1 MKAEPADAA
10 GKKAEASKSEQEFTM
25 KLRTSRLLIT
35 AILVAGIF
43 VVSLNAW
50 LAYQS
55 VQTLTDSEYWVSHT
69 WQVIHA
75 TDLVLSS
82 LKDAETGMRGYVL
95 TGDTAYLAPY
105 GLAKADLPTELNK
118 LQELSVDNSQQQ
130 TRITEMRAVIDQRMQ
145 TLQEGIDERARGNA
159 NTVRALVLTGTGKAE
174 MDRLRAIGEA
184 MRSTEQDLLKQ
195 RLRRATAA
203 HRRADATMIGA
214 SILDIFLLVLIF
226 VNLNHE
232 RGLREQ
238 SDKTTQ
244 QLRELQTISDV
255 ALSRLTAQDM
265 VKELLERVRA
275 VTKADG
281 VVLCMLE
288 DGDLE
293 VNAASGVQIM
303 PGSRIH
309 LTENNPLYE
318 VIHANR
324 VTTLTDDAGR
334 HIPEGLSREMR
345 SIQVLQLSIDNK
357 PIGLLMAGRKNAD
370 AFNDADEHLLSVVA
384 DRIAIAIDRAR
395 IYEAEHKARQAAETS
410 AAEVLALNED
420 LEKRVQLRTAELEAA
435 YRELEAF
442 SYSVSHDLRAP
453 LRSVDGISVALE
465 EDYGAQLTPEAHDF
479 LRRIR
484 AGVQK
489 MGQLIDALLQL
500 SRITRADLTRED
512 VDVSALSEE
521 IAADLR
527 LQNPGR
533 NVTFHIQP
541 GMSVE
546 ADARLLRV
554 ALENLLGNA
563 IKFTAK
569 KDVAVIDLGREP
581 DNGPFFVRDNGA
593 GFDMQYAGKL
603 FNAFQRL
610 HGDRDFQGSGIGLA
624 TVSRVIRRH
633 GGKAWAEGAVNEGA
647 TFRFTLG

>member
-1 MKAEPADAA
+1 
-10 GKKAEASKSEQEFTM
+10 M

-35 AILVAGIF
+35 AILVTGIF

-50 LAYQS
+50 LAYRS
-55 VQTLTDSEYWVSHT
+55 VQTLTDSEYWVAHT
-69 WQVIHA
+69 WQVINA
-75 TDLVLSS
+75 VERVLGS

-95 TGDTAYLAPY
+95 TGDNAYLAPY

-118 LQELSVDNSQQQ
+118 LQDLSADNPQQQ
-130 TRITEMRAVIDQRMQ
+130 ARITEMRAVIDQRMQ
-145 TLQEGIDERARGNA
+145 TLQDGIDERARGDA
-159 NTVRALVLTGTGKAE
+159 NTVRMLVLTGTGKTE
-174 MDRLRAIGEA
+174 MDRLRGIGQA
-184 MRSTEQDLLKQ
+184 MQSTEQDLLKQ
-195 RLRRATAA
+195 RLTLAGAA

-214 SILDIFLLVLIF
+214 SILDVILLVLVFI
-226 VNLNHE
+226 NLNYE
-232 RGLREQ
+232 RRLREQ

-244 QLRELQTISDV
+244 QLQELQAISDV
-255 ALSRLTAQDM
+255 ALSRLTAKDLA
-265 VKELLERVRA
+265 KELLERVRA
-275 VTKADG
+275 VIDADG
-281 VVLCMLE
+281 VVLCMWHE
-288 DGDLE
+288 NESEIE

-303 PGSRIH
+303 PGHRIH
-309 LTENNPLYE
+309 LTENDPLYE
-318 VIHANR
+318 VIHKNR
-324 VTTLTDDAGR
+324 VTTLTGSESR
-334 HIPEGLSREMR
+334 HIPVEGLSREMHA
-345 SIQVLQLSIDNK
+345 IQVLQLSIGGRV
-357 PIGLLMAGRKNAD
+357 IGLIMAGRRNAD
-370 AFNDADEHLLSVVA
+370 AFDDTDEHLLSVVA
-384 DRIAIAIDRAR
+384 DRIAIALDRAR
-395 IYEAEHKARQAAETS
+395 IYEAEHKARQAAEAS
-410 AAEVLALNED
+410 EAEVLILNED
-420 LEKRVQLRTAELEAA
+420 LEKRVQMRTAELEAA

-465 EDYGAQLTPEAHDF
+465 EDYGDQLTPEARDF

-512 VDVSALSEE
+512 VDVTTLVEE
-521 IAADLR
+521 IATDLR
-527 LQNPGR
+527 QQNPGR
-533 NVTFHIQP
+533 NVTFHVQP
-541 GMSVE
+541 GMKVE

-554 ALENLLGNA
+554 AFENLLGNA

-569 KDVAVIDLGREP
+569 KDVAVISIGKEP
-581 DNGPFFVRDNGA
+581 DDGPFFVRDNGA

-647 TFRFTLG
+647 TFHFTLG